1 MRPSA
6 VKPPSALLSRLRRQ
20 WLRGVGLL
28 LLSLVIALQ
37 LSAQVADRSL
47 LNRLDFIWYDW
58 RMWLSARYAPLPQAT
73 PIVIADI
80 DEQSLKREGRWP
92 WSRDK
97 LALLTEQLTQAG
109 ATVIAFDVVFAE
121 PQESAFIAWLAQQS
135 GNGLSKPQIQALAEQ
150 WNPDRRFA
158 EALQGTDTVLGFF
171 FQDRGEHRSGQ
182 LPPAIASLATTAVAT
197 GGRGTPVMLS
207 QAGFTANIP
216 LLANSAGSGGFV
228 TTFADADGVI
238 RRTPLLMAHEGQVY
252 PSLALAAAMSFM
264 LVEQLDVR
272 FAAIGEV
279 LAVSAVQLSDKPIY
293 TDGLGRVLVPYHGKS
308 APVRYLPAWRI
319 LHEAPAQ
326 LGLEGAIVLVGGS
339 AIGLF
344 DLVNTP
350 LATAFP
356 GVEVHANVIHGLLTS
371 RFPYRPAWEPGV
383 TFSQLLLTGLLLIL
397 LMPRRSPWLQGGLSL
412 GALAGWTGLNLLLWL
427 RSGLDLPLASTYL
440 LVLALAGWFMFEGF
454 VRESRARQAVTS
466 MFGHYVPA
474 AHIQQML
481 SAPESYSMDGQS
493 REMTVLFSDIR
504 NFTGISESLSAAEL
518 KALLNYYFT
527 PITEVIFRHGGTIDK
542 YVGDMVMAFWG
553 APLPDPQHRRNA
565 VLAALEMVAVTARLA
580 GELRV
585 RQMPE
590 ISIGIGLNS
599 GLMNV
604 GDMGSEYRKA
614 YTVLGDAVNLGS
626 RLEGLTKFYGVHILV
641 GANTASACAGI
652 AFRFVDRLLVKGKNE
667 PIDAFEPLGLAV
679 ELTAPRRRELSDYAA
694 ALEHYRA
701 RRWDQAEQG
710 LRQLQAEH
718 AHSKLYRI
726 YLERIQALRD
736 QELPAD
742 WDGTFRHTSK

>member
-1 MRPSA
+1 MRSA
-6 VKPPSALLSRLRRQ
+6 PVAQAPLLRRH
-20 WLRGVGLL
+20 WLRLVGVLL
-28 LLSLVIALQ
+28 LGLVVALQ
-37 LSAQVADRSL
+37 LSSQVADRSL

-58 RMWLSARYAPLPQAT
+58 RMWLSAHYQPMPQAA

-121 PQESAFIAWLAQQS
+121 PEESAFIAWLKQQP
-135 GNGLSKPQIQALAEQ
+135 GTGLPAPQIAALREQ

-171 FQDRGEHRSGQ
+171 FQDHAEHRTGQ
-182 LPPAIASLATTAVAT
+182 LPPPVASLEQAAA
-197 GGRGTPVMLS
+197 GQGTPVILS
-207 QAGFTANIP
+207 KDGFTGNIP
-216 LLANSAGSGGFV
+216 LIANGARSGGFV

-238 RRTPLLMAHEGQVY
+238 RRTPLLMAHDGQVY

-264 LVEQLDVR
+264 LVEELDVR
-272 FAAIGEV
+272 FAAIGDV
-279 LAVSAVQLSDKPIY
+279 LAVSAVQLSDKPLY
-293 TDGLGRVLVPYHGKS
+293 TDGLGRVLVPYHGQS

-319 LHEAPAQ
+319 LREPAAE
-326 LGLEGAIVLVGGS
+326 LELEGAIVLVGGS

-383 TFSQLLLTGLLLIL
+383 TFMQLLLTGLLLIV
-397 LMPRRSPWLQGGLSL
+397 LMPRRSPWLQAGLSF
-412 GALAGWTGLNLLLWL
+412 GALAWWTGLNLLLWM
-427 RSGLDLPLASTYL
+427 RNGLDLPLASTYL

-466 MFGHYVPA
+466 MFGQYVPA

-481 SAPESYSMDGQS
+481 DSPQSYSMEGQS

-504 NFTGISESLSAAEL
+504 SFTSISENLSAADL
-518 KALLNYYFT
+518 KTLLNFYFT

-553 APLPDPQHRRNA
+553 APLADPDHRRNA
-565 VLAALEMVAVTARLA
+565 VLAALEMIAVTERLRS
-580 GELRV
+580 ELRA
-585 RQMPE
+585 RNMPE
-590 ISIGIGLNS
+590 INIGIGLNT
-599 GLMNV
+599 GFMNV
-604 GDMGSEYRKA
+604 GDMGSQYRKA

-626 RLEGLTKFYGVHILV
+626 RLESLTKFYGVHILV
-641 GANTASACAGI
+641 GANTAVENADI
-652 AFRFVDRLLVKGKNE
+652 AFRFIDRLQVKGKNE
-667 PIDAFEPLGLAV
+667 PVDAFEPLGLV
-679 ELTAPRRRELSDYAA
+679 SELSDALREELARYEA
-694 ALEHYRA
+694 ALQHYRA
-701 RRWDQAEQG
+701 RRWELAEQG
-710 LRQLQAEH
+710 FEQLRS
-718 AHSKLYRI
+718 AHPKAKLYRI
-726 YLERIQALRD
+726 YLERIHELRE
-736 QELPAD
+736 QELPVD
-742 WDGTFRHTSK
+742 WDGTFRHLNK

>member
-1 MRPSA
+1 MQASLLRRHWLRL
-6 VKPPSALLSRLRRQ
+6 VGALLL
-20 WLRGVGLL
+20 GL
-28 LLSLVIALQ
+28 VVALQ
-37 LSAQVADRSL
+37 LSSQVADRSL

-58 RMWLSARYAPLPQAT
+58 RMWLSARYEPMSPAA

-121 PQESAFIAWLAQQS
+121 PEESAFIAWLKQQPD
-135 GNGLSKPQIQALAEQ
+135 NGLPAPQIAALREQ

-171 FQDRGEHRSGQ
+171 FQDNAEHRTGQ
-182 LPPAIASLATTAVAT
+182 LPPAVASLTQAAA
-197 GGRGTPVMLS
+197 GQGTPVILS
-207 QAGFTANIP
+207 KGGFTGNIP
-216 LLANSAGSGGFV
+216 LIANGARSGGFV

-238 RRTPLLMAHEGQVY
+238 RRTPLLMAHDGQVY

-264 LVEQLDVR
+264 LVEELGVR
-272 FAAIGEV
+272 FAAIGDV
-279 LAVSAVQLSDKPIY
+279 LAVSAVQLSDKPLY
-293 TDGLGRVLVPYHGKS
+293 TDGLGRVLVPYHGQS

-319 LHEAPAQ
+319 LREPATE

-383 TFSQLLLTGLLLIL
+383 TFTQLLLTGLLLIV
-397 LMPRRSPWLQGGLSL
+397 LMPRRSPWLQAGLSF
-412 GALAGWTGLNLLLWL
+412 GALAGWTGLNLLLWM
-427 RSGLDLPLASTYL
+427 RNGLDLPLASTYL

-466 MFGHYVPA
+466 MFGQYVPA

-481 SAPESYSMDGQS
+481 DSPQRYSMEGQS

-504 NFTGISESLSAAEL
+504 SFTSISENLSATDL
-518 KALLNYYFT
+518 KTLLNFYFT

-553 APLPDPQHRRNA
+553 APLADPDHRRNA
-565 VLAALEMVAVTARLA
+565 VLAALEMIAVTERLR
-580 GELRV
+580 GELRA
-585 RQMPE
+585 RNMPE
-590 ISIGIGLNS
+590 IDIGIGLNT
-599 GLMNV
+599 GFMNV
-604 GDMGSEYRKA
+604 GDMGSQYRKA

-626 RLEGLTKFYGVHILV
+626 RLESLTKFYGVHILV
-641 GANTASACAGI
+641 GANTRDENPDI
-652 AFRFVDRLLVKGKNE
+652 VFRFIDRLQVKGKNE
-667 PIDAFEPLGLAV
+667 PVDAFEPLGLV
-679 ELTAPRRRELSDYAA
+679 SELSDARREELARYEA
-694 ALEHYRA
+694 ALQHYRA
-701 RRWDQAEQG
+701 RRWALAEQG
-710 LRQLQAEH
+710 FEQLRS
-718 AHSKLYRI
+718 AHSRAKLYRI
-726 YLERIQALRD
+726 YLERIRELRG

-742 WDGTFRHTSK
+742 WDGTFRHINK

>member
-1 MRPSA
+1 MKSA
-6 VKPPSALLSRLRRQ
+6 SVVLRRH
-20 WLRGVGLL
+20 WLRLVGALVL
-28 LLSLVIALQ
+28 GLVIALQ
-37 LSAQVADRSL
+37 LSSQVADRSL

-58 RMWLSARYAPLPQAT
+58 RMWLSAHYEQMPQTT

-80 DEQSLKREGRWP
+80 DEQSLVHEGRWP

-97 LALLTEQLTQAG
+97 LALLTEQLTRAG

-121 PQESAFIAWLAQQS
+121 PEESAFIAWLKQQP
-135 GNGLSKPQIQALAEQ
+135 GNNLALPQVEALSAQ

-158 EALQGTDTVLGFF
+158 QALQGTDTVLGFF
-171 FQDRGEHRSGQ
+171 FQNSAEHRSGQ
-182 LPPAIASLATTAVAT
+182 LPPPVASLTSAAVSAT
-197 GGRGTPVMLS
+197 GERRVPVMLS
-207 QAGFTANIP
+207 KAGFTGNIP
-216 LLANSAGSGGFV
+216 VIANAAHSGGFV

-238 RRTPLLMAHEGQVY
+238 RRTPLLMAHDGQVY

-264 LVEQLDVR
+264 LVEELDVR

-279 LAVSAVQLSDKPIY
+279 LAVSAVQLSDKPLY

-308 APVRYLPAWRI
+308 TPVRYLPAWRI
-319 LHEAPAQ
+319 LHEPAEQ

-356 GVEVHANVIHGLLTS
+356 GVEVHANVIHGLLSS

-383 TFSQLLLTGLLLIL
+383 TFTQLLLTGLLLIV
-397 LMPRRSPWLQGGLSL
+397 LMPRRSPWLQAGLSF
-412 GALAGWTGLNLLLWL
+412 GALVGWTGLNLLLWV
-427 RSGLDLPLASTYL
+427 RNGLDLPLASTYL

-466 MFGHYVPA
+466 MFGQYVPA

-481 SAPESYSMDGQS
+481 DAPQRYSMDGQS
-493 REMTVLFSDIR
+493 REMTVLFADIR
-504 NFTGISESLSAAEL
+504 SFTSISESLSAADL
-518 KALLNYYFT
+518 KTLLNFYFT

-553 APLPDPQHRRNA
+553 APLADPQHRRNA
-565 VLAALEMVAVTARLA
+565 VLAALEMIAVTERLRS
-580 GELRV
+580 ELRA
-585 RQMPE
+585 RNMPE
-590 ISIGIGLNS
+590 IDIGIGLNS

-604 GDMGSEYRKA
+604 GDMGSQYRKA

-626 RLEGLTKFYGVHILV
+626 RLESLTKFYGVHILV
-641 GANTASACAGI
+641 GTSTARENPDI
-652 AFRFVDRLLVKGKNE
+652 AFRFIDRLLVKGKNE
-667 PIDAFEPLGLAV
+667 PVDAFEPLGLV
-679 ELTAPRRRELSDYAA
+679 TELSDAQRA
-694 ALEHYRA
+694 ALAHYEDALAHYRA
-701 RRWDQAEQG
+701 RRWD
-710 LRQLQAEH
+710 LAEH
-718 AHSKLYRI
+718 GFQQLRVTHPKHRLYRI
-726 YLERIQALRD
+726 YLERINELRGQA
-736 QELPAD
+736 LPAD
-742 WDGTFRHTSK
+742 WDCTFRHLNK

>member
-1 MRPSA
+1 M
-6 VKPPSALLSRLRRQ
+6 
-20 WLRGVGLL
+20 
-28 LLSLVIALQ
+28 IALQ
-37 LSAQVADRSL
+37 LAAQVADRSL

-58 RMWLSARYAPLPQAT
+58 RMWLSAHYEQLPQAT

-97 LALLTEQLTQAG
+97 LAMLTERLTQAG

-121 PQESAFIAWLAQQS
+121 AEESAFVAWLKEQPGNDLATAQ
-135 GNGLSKPQIQALAEQ
+135 IAALREQ

-158 EALQGTDTVLGFF
+158 AALQGTDTVLGFF
-171 FQDRGEHRSGQ
+171 FQDNAEHRTGQ
-182 LPPAIASLATTAVAT
+182 LPAAVASLATAADPA
-197 GGRGTPVMLS
+197 GGQGTPVMLS

-216 LLANSAGSGGFV
+216 LIAEAAGRGGFV

-238 RRTPLLMAHEGQVY
+238 RRTPLLMAHGGQVY

-264 LVEQLDVR
+264 LVEELDVR

-293 TDGLGRVLVPYHGKS
+293 TDGLGRVLVPYHGQP

-319 LHEAPAQ
+319 LSEAPAE

-383 TFSQLLLTGLLLIL
+383 TFTQLLLTGLLLIL
-397 LMPRRSPWLQGGLSL
+397 LMPRRSPWLQAGLSL
-412 GALAGWTGLNLLLWL
+412 GALAGCTGLNLLLWL
-427 RSGLDLPLASTYL
+427 RYGLDLPLASTYL
-440 LVLALAGWFMFEGF
+440 LVLVLAGWFMFEGF

-466 MFGHYVPA
+466 MFGQYVPS

-481 SAPESYSMDGQS
+481 DSPQRYSMDGQS
-493 REMTVLFSDIR
+493 RDMTVLFSDIR
-504 NFTGISESLSAAEL
+504 SFTSISENLSAADL
-518 KALLNYYFT
+518 KTLLNFYFT

-553 APLPDPQHRRNA
+553 APLSDPQHSRNA
-565 VLAALEMVAVTARLA
+565 VLAALEMVAVTERLR
-580 GELRV
+580 GELRA
-585 RQMPE
+585 RNMPE
-590 ISIGIGLNS
+590 IDIGIGLNS

-604 GDMGSEYRKA
+604 GDMGSQYRKA

-626 RLEGLTKFYGVHILV
+626 RLESLTKFYGVHILV
-641 GANTASACAGI
+641 GANTAASPDI

-667 PIDAFEPLGLAV
+667 PVDAFEPLGLIAELSV
-679 ELTAPRRRELSDYAA
+679 ERREELARYEE
-694 ALEHYRA
+694 ALQHYRA
-701 RRWDQAEQG
+701 RRWE
-710 LRQLQAEH
+710 LAEH
-718 AHSKLYRI
+718 SFQQLRSAHPKAKLYRI
-726 YLERIQALRD
+726 YLERIHELRE

-742 WDGTFRHTSK
+742 WDGTFRHLNK

>member
-1 MRPSA
+1 MSVA
-6 VKPPSALLSRLRRQ
+6 LRRH
-20 WLRGVGLL
+20 WLRLVGALVL
-28 LLSLVIALQ
+28 GLVIALQ
-37 LSAQVADRSL
+37 LSSQVADRSL

-58 RMWLSARYAPLPQAT
+58 RMWLSAHYEQMPQAT

-80 DEQSLKREGRWP
+80 DEQSLKLEGRWP

-97 LALLTEQLTQAG
+97 LALLTERLTQAG

-121 PQESAFIAWLAQQS
+121 AEESAFIAWLKQQPDTS
-135 GNGLSKPQIQALAEQ
+135 LPAPQIAALREQ

-171 FQDRGEHRSGQ
+171 FQDNAEHRTGQ
-182 LPPAIASLATTAVAT
+182 LPPAVASLE
-197 GGRGTPVMLS
+197 
-207 QAGFTANIP
+207 QAGQGAPVILSKDGFTGNIP
-216 LLANSAGSGGFV
+216 LIANGARSGGFV

-238 RRTPLLMAHEGQVY
+238 RRTPLLMAHDGQVY

-264 LVEQLDVR
+264 LVEELDVR
-272 FAAIGEV
+272 FAAIGDV
-279 LAVSAVQLSDKPIY
+279 LAVSSVQLSDKPLY

-319 LHEAPAQ
+319 LSETPEQ

-356 GVEVHANVIHGLLTS
+356 GVEVHANVIHGLLNS

-383 TFSQLLLTGLLLIL
+383 TFSQLLLTGLLLIV
-397 LMPRRSPWLQGGLSL
+397 LMPRRSPWLQAGLSF

-427 RSGLDLPLASTYL
+427 RYGLDLPLASTYL

-466 MFGHYVPA
+466 MFGQYVPA

-481 SAPESYSMDGQS
+481 DSPQRYSMDGQS
-493 REMTVLFSDIR
+493 RDMTVLFSDIR
-504 NFTGISESLSAAEL
+504 SFTSISENLSAADL
-518 KALLNYYFT
+518 KTLLNFYFT

-553 APLPDPQHRRNA
+553 APLADPQHRRNA
-565 VLAALEMVAVTARLA
+565 VLAALEMIAVTERLR
-580 GELRV
+580 GELRA
-585 RQMPE
+585 RNMPE
-590 ISIGIGLNS
+590 IDIGIGLNS

-604 GDMGSEYRKA
+604 GDMGSQYRKA

-626 RLEGLTKFYGVHILV
+626 RLESLTKFYGVHILV
-641 GANTASACAGI
+641 GANTAAENADI
-652 AFRFVDRLLVKGKNE
+652 AFRFIDRLLVKGKNE
-667 PIDAFEPLGLAV
+667 PVDAFEPLGLIA
-679 ELTAPRRRELSDYAA
+679 ELSAAQHEELARYEA
-694 ALEHYRA
+694 ALQHYRA
-701 RRWDQAEQG
+701 RRWDLAEQG
-710 LRQLQAEH
+710 FQQLRG
-718 AHSKLYRI
+718 AHPKAKLYRI
-726 YLERIQALRD
+726 YLERIHELRG

-742 WDGTFRHTSK
+742 WDGTFRHLNK

>member
-1 MRPSA
+1 M
-6 VKPPSALLSRLRRQ
+6 L
-20 WLRGVGLL
+20 G
-28 LLSLVIALQ
+28 LVIALQ
-37 LSAQVADRSL
+37 LSSQVADRSL

-58 RMWLSARYAPLPQAT
+58 RMWLSAHYEQMPQAT

-80 DEQSLKREGRWP
+80 DEQSLKLEGRWP

-97 LALLTEQLTQAG
+97 LALLTERLTQAG

-121 PQESAFIAWLAQQS
+121 AEESAFIAWLKQQPDNS
-135 GNGLSKPQIQALAEQ
+135 LPAPQIAALREQ

-171 FQDRGEHRSGQ
+171 FQDNAEHRTGQ
-182 LPPAIASLATTAVAT
+182 LPPAVASLE
-197 GGRGTPVMLS
+197 
-207 QAGFTANIP
+207 QAGQGAPVILSKDGFTGNIP
-216 LLANSAGSGGFV
+216 LIANGARSGGFV

-238 RRTPLLMAHEGQVY
+238 RRTPLLMAHDGQVY

-264 LVEQLDVR
+264 LVEELDVR
-272 FAAIGEV
+272 FAAIGDV
-279 LAVSAVQLSDKPIY
+279 LAVSAVQLSDKPLY

-319 LHEAPAQ
+319 LSETPEQ

-356 GVEVHANVIHGLLTS
+356 GVEVHANVIHGLLAS
-371 RFPYRPAWEPGV
+371 HFPYRPAWEPGV
-383 TFSQLLLTGLLLIL
+383 TFTQLLLTGLLLIV
-397 LMPRRSPWLQGGLSL
+397 LMPRRSPWLQAGLSF

-427 RSGLDLPLASTYL
+427 RYGLDLPLASTYL

-466 MFGHYVPA
+466 MFGQYVPA

-481 SAPESYSMDGQS
+481 DSPQRYSMDGQS
-493 REMTVLFSDIR
+493 RDMTVLFSDIR
-504 NFTGISESLSAAEL
+504 SFTSISENLSAADL
-518 KALLNYYFT
+518 KTLLNFYFT

-553 APLPDPQHRRNA
+553 APLADPQHRRNA
-565 VLAALEMVAVTARLA
+565 VLAALEMIAVTERLR
-580 GELRV
+580 GELRA
-585 RQMPE
+585 RNMPE
-590 ISIGIGLNS
+590 IDIGIGLNS

-604 GDMGSEYRKA
+604 GDMGSQYRKA

-626 RLEGLTKFYGVHILV
+626 RLESLTKFYGVHILV
-641 GANTASACAGI
+641 GANTAAENADI
-652 AFRFVDRLLVKGKNE
+652 AFRFIDRLLVKGKNE
-667 PIDAFEPLGLAV
+667 PVDAFEPLGLIA
-679 ELTAPRRRELSDYAA
+679 ELSAAQHEELARYEA
-694 ALEHYRA
+694 ALQHYRA
-701 RRWDQAEQG
+701 RRWDLAEQG
-710 LRQLQAEH
+710 FQQLRG
-718 AHSKLYRI
+718 AHPKAKLYRI
-726 YLERIQALRD
+726 YLERIHELRG

-742 WDGTFRHTSK
+742 WDGTFRHLNK